1 MAVTAAAG
9 SSKLSALAPLRSGE
23 RIEHERCS
31 AAGSDAVG
39 GDVGNRSDDDFQRT
53 AGGRAGNVTNAV
65 GHDRNAAIPVGQR
78 RESVAAIRLDGQVA
92 DAGDQGAT
100 ADCAGG
106 NGDRHAVDHEL
117 GDGLAVARV
126 AVGVVGQDVAADG
139 GVFRRAGGI
148 GVGNR
153 YGIGDD
159 DADRRDLADA
169 TAADGIAEAV
179 RSHVARRR
187 GVGDRAVGIEH
198 GAALPRSTDGR
209 DRRRR
214 IFEVVGAGAVRAG
227 ERIEGH

>member
-1 MAVTAAAG
+1 MAVICCRRIFEVVGGGAV
-9 SSKLSALAPLRSGE
+9 RSGE

-39 GDVGNRSDDDFQRT
+39 GDVGDRSDDDFQRA
-53 AGGRAGNVTNAV
+53 AGGRAGNVTKRV
-65 GHDRNAAIPVGQR
+65 RHRRNAAIPVRQR
-78 RESVAAIRLDGQVA
+78 RETVAAIRLERQRA

-126 AVGVVGQDVAADG
+126 AVGVVGQDVAADR

-148 GVGNR
+148 GVGDGG
-153 YGIGDD
+153 GIGDD

-179 RSHVARRR
+179 RSNVARRR
-187 GVGDRAVGIEH
+187 GVGDRAVGVEH

-214 IFEVVGAGAVRAG
+214 VFEVVGCGAVRSG
-227 ERIEGH
+227 ERIESH